1 VASRTLTTGKART
14 DARVRRA
21 ALLAVLVPILAAC
34 NGGTVDRHALQQDSD
49 AIDSLAC
56 EGALLANDVRK
67 GETTHNFVEVHAGEL
82 AQTASN
88 FADALSE
95 RPTLPAIERDVR
107 AAARK
112 AGVIAGLLD
121 RLEEDPDRL
130 AAETLRDQLEKQGD
144 CS

>member
-1 VASRTLTTGKART
+1 
-14 DARVRRA
+14 VRRA
-21 ALLAVLVPILAAC
+21 ALLAVFVASLAAC
-34 NGGTVDRHALQQDSD
+34 NGGTVDRHALTQDSD

-67 GETTHNFVEVHAGEL
+67 GATTHNFVEEHAGEL

-107 AAARK
+107 AQARK

-121 RLEEDPDRL
+121 QLKEDPDRPV
-130 AAETLRDQLEKQGD
+130 AQSLRDQLQKQGG

>member
-1 VASRTLTTGKART
+1 M
-14 DARVRRA
+14 
-21 ALLAVLVPILAAC
+21 AC
-34 NGGTVDRHALQQDSD
+34 NGGTVDRHALKQDSE

-67 GETTHNFVEVHAGEL
+67 GATTHNFVEVHAGEL

-107 AAARK
+107 AEARK
-112 AGVIAGLLD
+112 AGMIAGLLD
-121 RLEEDPDRL
+121 QLKEDPDRPV
-130 AAETLRDQLEKQGD
+130 AESLRDRLEKQGG

>member
-1 VASRTLTTGKART
+1 M
-14 DARVRRA
+14 RRA
-21 ALLAVLVPILAAC
+21 ALLAVLVAALAAC
-34 NGGTVDRHALQQDSD
+34 NGGTVDRHALKQDSD
-49 AIDSLAC
+49 ALDSLAC
-56 EGALLANDVRK
+56 EGALIANDVRK
-67 GETTHNFVEVHAGEL
+67 GETTRNFVEVHAGEL

-107 AAARK
+107 AEARK

-121 RLEEDPDRL
+121 QLKEDPDRPV
-130 AAETLRDQLEKQGD
+130 AGSLRDRLEKQGG